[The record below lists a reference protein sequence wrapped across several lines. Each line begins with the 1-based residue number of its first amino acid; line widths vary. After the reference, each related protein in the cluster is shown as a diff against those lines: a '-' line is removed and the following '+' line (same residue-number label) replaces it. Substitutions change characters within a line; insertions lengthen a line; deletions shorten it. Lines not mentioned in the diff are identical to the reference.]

1 MTLAGMDWMSYEF
14 DQRQDGD
21 AAGLSTRNTAQSD
34 FDNISGFLMG
44 DVHALY
50 REPGSGTGK
59 K

>member
-1 MTLAGMDWMSYEF
+1 MDWMSYEF